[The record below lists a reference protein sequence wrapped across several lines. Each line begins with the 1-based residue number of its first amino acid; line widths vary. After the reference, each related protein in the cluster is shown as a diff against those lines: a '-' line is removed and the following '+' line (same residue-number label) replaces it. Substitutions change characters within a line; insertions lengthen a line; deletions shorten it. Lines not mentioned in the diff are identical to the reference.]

1 MSDTASQSASGTALN
16 DVYNARIL
24 ELAGNIPRIGKLED
38 AEASASAISK
48 MCGSK
53 VTVHLKMADGHVSDF
68 AHEVH
73 ACALGQASSSVMAR
87 HVIGATR
94 ADIEQVRDQM
104 RAMLKEEGDP
114 PTGDWADLEV
124 LLPARDFKNRHQS
137 IMLTFEA
144 TLDAISQIEAAAD
157 EV

>member
-53 VTVHLKMADGHVSDF
+53 VTVHLKMADGRVSDF

-94 ADIEQVRDQM
+94 ADIEQVRDQI

>member
-1 MSDTASQSASGTALN
+1 MSDTASQRASGTALN

-53 VTVHLKMADGHVSDF
+53 VTVHLKMADGRVSDF

-94 ADIEQVRDQM
+94 ADIEQVRDQI